1 VAQTCG
7 SLHVCDRTDAWL
19 TVMRPRRRVAQTRRS
34 LHVCDRTDAW
44 LTVMR
49 PQRDGK
55 HNSQTSQNE
64 ACAAR
69 LSVHRTRNTGW
80 GLRRHQVKV
89 DLSWLST
96 FEVCKIVFKGYE
108 SILHNVQTRCE
119 LQNLDA
125 YL

>member
-1 VAQTCG
+1 VPGETVAKQQSPG
-7 SLHVCDRTDAWL
+7 GADMRQLHVCDRTDAWL
-19 TVMRPRRRVAQTRRS
+19 TVMGT
-34 LHVCDRTDAW
+34 
-44 LTVMR
+44 
-49 PQRDGK
+49 QREGK